1 MMPTPL
7 VTMIVLAFNQQEY
20 ISAAIQS
27 ALNQD
32 YDNLEII
39 LSDDGSN
46 DQTYEVMCGIASQYQ
61 GKHKLI
67 VNRNQKNEGL
77 IAHVNQLL
85 NWASGDLIVYAC
97 GDDLSAENRIST
109 LVRLYQNAK
118 SDRVLIHSA
127 VTRINER
134 SQVLG
139 YFEPNIK
146 QDSELILKEP
156 GKLEP
161 HIGATAAIS
170 KSLVQQFGD
179 IQEKAAIEDTVYVF
193 RAALAGEIMYS
204 PEPLIQYR
212 FGEGL
217 TTKKK
222 PPAWKPLKRYLN
234 DLAFHRSQL
243 AILNQRLL
251 DLHSTD
257 HPDANSIREKLEK
270 HIARK
275 HLTLLFKQFQFI
287 SLFGFARKNPA
298 IFSEA
303 IQSYWNKK
311 RIIRT
316 LCVIGT
322 LLTVAYCGFHPT

>member
-1 MMPTPL
+1 
-7 VTMIVLAFNQQEY
+7 MIVLAFNQQEY
-20 ISAAIQS
+20 ISAAVQS

-77 IAHVNQLL
+77 IAHVNLLL
-85 NWASGDLIVYAC
+85 NLASGDLIVYAC
-97 GDDLSAENRIST
+97 GDDLSAKNRIST

-118 SDRVLIHSA
+118 SDKVLIHSA

-139 YFEPNIK
+139 YFEPNIQ
-146 QDSELILKEP
+146 QDRELILKEP

-275 HLTLLFKQFQFI
+275 HLTLLFKQFQI
-287 SLFGFARKNPA
+287 YSILKVTIREPQTVLSYLRN
-298 IFSEA
+298 
-303 IQSYWNKK
+303 YWNYK
-311 RIIRT
+311 RIRR
-316 LCVIGT
+316 VIY
-322 LLTVAYCGFHPT
+322 LLSFLVIALWLYQYIEHH